1 MKKETKEVKED
12 VLVHSK
18 KNLIKCPKCGE
29 ENVKSLEYCLTCGN
43 KLAGSKSCPRCAK
56 INEGNAK
63 KCENCGFKFASK
75 KKAVIASLGFS
86 GILLIVL
93 TLLLIFGKT
102 SVVSNFTNVF
112 RVASVG
118 MVVAI
123 LVSTFTYGKKEVVDY
138 AAKYNGYSQP
148 LQKRR
153 LISTLVA
160 LLGIVIAGIAVY
172 YFFFMNK

>member
-1 MKKETKEVKED
+1 
-12 VLVHSK
+12 
-18 KNLIKCPKCGE
+18 
-29 ENVKSLEYCLTCGN
+29 
-43 KLAGSKSCPRCAK
+43 
-56 INEGNAK
+56 
-63 KCENCGFKFASK
+63 
-75 KKAVIASLGFS
+75 
-86 GILLIVL
+86 
-93 TLLLIFGKT
+93 
-102 SVVSNFTNVF
+102 
-112 RVASVG
+112 

-160 LLGIVIAGIAVY
+160 LLGVVIAGIAVY

>member
-1 MKKETKEVKED
+1 MKKEIKED

-18 KNLIKCPKCGE
+18 KNLVKCPHCGG
-29 ENVKSLEYCLTCGN
+29 ENVKSMEYCLTCGN

-118 MVVAI
+118 IVVAI

-160 LLGIVIAGIAVY
+160 LLGVVIAGIAVY

>member
-1 MKKETKEVKED
+1 MKKEIKEVNGD

-18 KNLIKCPKCGE
+18 KNLIKCPNCGE
-29 ENVKSLEYCLTCGN
+29 ENIKSMKHCLMCGTE
-43 KLAGSKSCPRCAK
+43 LAGSKSCPRCAK
-56 INEGNAK
+56 INKGDARQ
-63 KCENCGFKFASK
+63 CENCGFKFTSK

-112 RVASVG
+112 RVLSVVI
-118 MVVAI
+118 VVII
-123 LVSTFTYGKKEVVDY
+123 LISTFTYGKKEVVDY

-148 LQKRR
+148 LQTRK
-153 LISTLVA
+153 LIVTFVA
-160 LLGIVIAGIAVY
+160 ILGVAIAGFIVY